1 MPGITTP
8 QNISGSLDAKN
19 IAMRV
24 IKGSIE
30 MTDLMPLCQTAQVPE
45 LTATIPVY
53 SIPAGNEDLGPL
65 EESEI
70 DGSEFTDVEF
80 SLKKDRVKVA
90 VTDESRYKSRAGDP
104 LSLQISG
111 ASDRLAQLAMKKIV
125 SAANT
130 DPQTSAG
137 ADWGGDNNP
146 LADIATAVS
155 AIRPFRAT
163 GIAMGTV
170 AFGNYVANSSINNFG
185 AGNISAFENA
195 TAVVPGYNIPIY
207 VSEEIDDNISDEAA
221 VVVAQNAPGLVMGMG
236 PVKARRKDLMSGGE
250 VYQIDVWRQ
259 VKGNIHQTD
268 SDTNKACYVLT
279 GLDTT

>member
-163 GIAMGTV
+163 GIA
-170 AFGNYVANSSINNFG
+170 NF
-185 AGNISAFENA
+185 NPSK
-195 TAVVPGYNIPIY
+195 V
-207 VSEEIDDNISDEAA
+207 
-221 VVVAQNAPGLVMGMG
+221 
-236 PVKARRKDLMSGGE
+236 
-250 VYQIDVWRQ
+250 
-259 VKGNIHQTD
+259 
-268 SDTNKACYVLT
+268 
-279 GLDTT
+279 